1 MAEVSRPL
9 PASRRAAV
17 LGSPIAH
24 SLSPVL
30 HRAAY
35 QALGLDGWSY
45 TAIEA
50 DEAALPALLKQIRG
64 ESGWAGLSLTMPLKT
79 AAVPLVDRL
88 DESARLV
95 GALNTIVVEPDGTL
109 TGHNTDIAGIRHAI
123 RQVLGAGRQP
133 SGAETMLAPTLP
145 AWSPATPDQPAMPAL
160 PGALMAPPV
169 RALVLGAGGTARAA
183 VAALASVGV
192 RRVGVIARR
201 PAAVAPLAEIGERVG
216 LTVTALP
223 WEIVAGG
230 LRSGPDLVVATTP
243 EGITDQVA
251 EWTWPASC
259 PLVELL
265 YHPWPTALAVTAY
278 RSGARVAGGMVV
290 LAAQAAEQ
298 VALFT
303 GRVVDVGLLMAAG
316 TQALTHRAATSS
328 AFPGPDGL
336 GLTSRAR

>member
-1 MAEVSRPL
+1 M
-9 PASRRAAV
+9 

-30 HRAAY
+30 H
-35 QALGLDGWSY
+35 QAGYHSLGLDDWSY
-45 TAIEA
+45 TAIET
-50 DEAALPALLKQIRG
+50 DEATLPALLRQVRG
-64 ESGWAGLSLTMPLKT
+64 EPGWAGLSLTMPLKT
-79 AAVPLVDRL
+79 AAIELVDRL

-123 RQVLGAGRQP
+123 RQVLGVGRGP
-133 SGAETMLAPTLP
+133 SGAETVLAPSLP
-145 AWSPATPDQPAMPAL
+145 AGSPATPDQPAMPAL
-160 PGALMAPPV
+160 PRARTAPPV
-169 RALVLGAGGTARAA
+169 RALILGAGGTARAA

-192 RRVGVIARR
+192 RRAGVIARR

-243 EGITDQVA
+243 EGVTDQLA
-251 EWTWPASC
+251 EWTWPAGC

-278 RSGARVAGGMVV
+278 RAGARVSGGMAV

-298 VALFT
+298 VTLFT
-303 GRVVDVGLLMAAG
+303 GRPVDVDLLMAAG
-316 TQALTHRAATSS
+316 AQALTRRVTTAS
-328 AFPGPDGL
+328 AFPGTGGL